1 MSLSNWLI
9 VNPCGSAH
17 CYRLNAQ
24 VWKYVKRFANEV
36 QRVRPIDPFN
46 FNISIFLLSGA
57 FLQPY
62 LFGKCHPKQQD
73 QVPLMWSGLLA
84 RSRSSTAGFLCD
96 LLILIKDAY
105 DNDTHLKVTGNNESQ
120 AEGSE
125 ISETCH
131 EKRSR
136 IGAVPKIPKIDEK
149 TCCTRWA
156 KSIKSIAAV
165 FGCTTFTKPQCSRIS
180 LVGPGKTPYHVQH
193 SRQLPPEKHGLEPQV
208 LRQWMQ
214 QHLHA
219 PLPSFFRVAASHSA
233 IETRDWQRCR
243 DRVAVH
249 HAYVWWLR
257 HGLTPKVYS
266 VL

>member
-1 MSLSNWLI
+1 MSPQTAGPGFFNVKWFACAEPFINCRFFVRPLDLDQGRLCQWDS
-9 VNPCGSAH
+9 PQG
-17 CYRLNAQ
+17 YRQ
-24 VWKYVKRFANEV
+24 
-36 QRVRPIDPFN
+36 QRV
-46 FNISIFLLSGA
+46 
-57 FLQPY
+57 
-62 LFGKCHPKQQD
+62 
-73 QVPLMWSGLLA
+73 
-84 RSRSSTAGFLCD
+84 AGRRVR
-96 LLILIKDAY
+96 DAVR
-105 DNDTHLKVTGNNESQ
+105 DG
-120 AEGSE
+120 
-125 ISETCH
+125 H

-136 IGAVPKIPKIDEK
+136 IGAFPKIPNIDEK

-156 KSIKSIAAV
+156 KSIQSIAAV